1 MEKYSKVIKKN
12 EGLLNSSSVEGIH
25 YNKFS
30 SDDSVYIK
38 RNNLDKMHY
47 AYNKDNNNNND
58 NNRNIVRK
66 GFMPIETYE
75 DIKEDTNSNNHNN
88 NNYHNN
94 YHNNNYYGRHH
105 HNNILKNYKYDNYN
119 KNGFKKYDDL
129 NKYYSLIPNNK
140 NNAHIDE
147 YPNYRVSNKLKG
159 TNINNHL
166 NDPHIFK
173 TSEYNYKNVIDKD
186 ISYHMYPMHN
196 NIPYIHN
203 MKSTHTIK
211 SKNCD
216 LNNISQNLYV
226 SSNPY
231 ISLDSYDNI
240 IYSPKIGNYPIHLNE
255 NIFITSRDMNSS
267 SRQIYKYIN
276 NNNVLNNN
284 MDSHMNKMNEH
295 IHTKETK
302 NYTLQECPH
311 YIYESNVNIEKDYY
325 INDNN
330 ICGGAKKKIISYH
343 LEEKNHK
350 MDDSKGTMKRNINN
364 VNYVKINHKVND
376 DNKKVNYD
384 DNNKKVNDDDNNKK
398 VNDDDNNKKVN
409 DDDNN
414 KKVNDN
420 DNNKKVNDDDNN
432 KKVNYD
438 DNNKKVNDDDNNK
451 KVNDDD
457 NNKKVNDN
465 DDNNKKVNDNDDNN
479 NISKDIRYDEKNNFM
494 KWMSHN
500 KLMKNIISSYNEDVN
515 IENHGLFNLLFDIYG
530 FNKDI
535 FKEYLVHNKEET
547 IKDVIKN
554 ILNELSNEKN
564 NKISEK
570 LIFLKYLFNE
580 YGHTEYPNLISLKNF
595 KLIFKNY
602 KNIFSSDKIVLFI
615 FNCLD
620 RGKRYHITQ
629 TDFIIGMLACSPQIN
644 NDISDDTGK
653 LRHQLIFRA
662 YDLDRD
668 GYLND
673 NEFLVF
679 LYHIY
684 ELSQNLQYSK
694 LKNDKK
700 KLKEFVIQEK
710 NKIMKDKKKKI
721 SYDIFYHLVLTK
733 QIQGTTNLLRSNYDV
748 SSVVKK
754 YFLYTYAKNFI
765 TDTYINMDTSFF
777 ITTKKYIK
785 NEHLKTQNFPNHEN
799 EVHIIHNDEVIC
811 NQDDHHKA
819 NYVTNQYDN
828 LAQEKKETH
837 SEDHFHDSI
846 SNNNSYADVNAC
858 MGEMHVACDESEQN
872 VEEHPYE
879 GVREMVHSE
888 SEEAEKCLE
897 VKQEI
902 KGDMDFIQSG
912 DAASGGVE
920 CVDVECA
927 DVECIDVECADVE
940 CADVEGAD
948 VECADVECV
957 DVECADVECVD
968 VECVDVECV
977 DVECADVE
985 GADEQSNNHIP
996 IKDKINNEDVFFDN
1010 NNDKEH
1016 IRSNS
1021 SNEES
1026 FTNQLKDEINS
1037 SNEKDDEEKE
1047 DSLKK
1052 TEKLNEEHIE
1062 KDGNNISYLLN
1073 NNNIVNCNGVDIQN
1087 NISERNIIYN
1097 MNDNLYDNVA
1107 KDRYNY
1113 FEYDKKPIN
1122 NEEDMNKNNNND
1134 NINCNKNV
1142 SYTNINKFVTNNKEY
1157 FINNK
1162 NNENDKKMFPSYKE
1176 QKNSTNMNKS
1186 LPHFGKKEDD
1196 IQDNVI
1202 NKELHIEHI
1211 IEDKIE
1217 RIKKLVKI
1225 YREKYIT
1232 DHRLNTLNQDI
1243 AFKIFTMFYK
1253 VCYGKKKHT
1262 YTSFFEKFQICTY
1275 NDILLLCDEVAKL
1288 FKMENSLEN
1297 VTLPCKVF
1305 GDVHGNL
1312 YDLLDFFNL
1321 YNWPM
1326 HNNKNLLLTETD
1338 LRKFEYIHNDKDIHI
1353 DKNKDMQYNDNDIKY
1368 VFLGNLI
1375 NRGNYSLEVI
1385 CLLFSLK
1392 ILFPKHIY
1400 LLRGNHEDRLFNYIY
1415 GFYKD
1420 IEIKMKTNMEY
1431 MGIINYQEQ
1440 VISAHSYE
1448 LFNRINDVFEFF
1460 PLCVLLDKNI
1470 LCIHGGIGD
1479 SVMTISDYQH
1489 IHKPILIPQN
1499 VDRYSNN
1506 KSEHVKK
1513 IIIDTLWSD
1522 PINYNDELDLQ
1533 LLKNSSTYDIIP
1545 SRRGNI
1551 TFKFGKHRLNDFLKN
1566 NQLKLIIRGHEC
1578 VQEGYKYSY
1587 KRKLL
1592 TLFSAKNYCNKYN
1605 NNASNAFIVRKNKNI
1620 IIFNQILKCQ
1630 HNCNTLI
1637 NNENKQ
1643 LTINQLQK
1651 NNFSNDKSNDKKTSP
1666 FFNNRH
1672 LTKKTFVSHGYLSK
1686 CDEELKND
1694 QLNNHPSTKNCS
1706 GNNKN
1711 FNKDV
1716 DKNYM
1721 DGSGDN
1727 KNFNKDV
1734 DKNYMDGSGDNKNF
1748 NKDVGKIY
1756 MDGSGDNKNF
1766 NKDVDKSYMN
1776 GSGDNKEDLN
1786 NSSSVPTTNINEL
1799 NKNGALSICE
1809 NEVLMNNKYGV
1820 GSNISEQSRNSTE
1833 NVASNNDMD
1842 INTVN
1847 QISKSIIKKKWRD
1860 TRTNQNLNSNKM
1872 NRNNN
1877 SQLINDMGSV
1887 NMCKEVEYEEADK
1900 IEKEVQREEQNDIQ
1914 NNVQINLQN
1923 DVLKQVENI
1932 NGEISND
1939 NVHNKTDVHY
1949 ISMNE
1954 INSDKI
1960 KSSHINDNVY
1970 DKNES
1975 STFSFEHKE
1984 TYDEKGDNEKEQ
1996 RNLERADS
2004 EKKNIVNDDYDFYS
2018 YDEIYINSLINSKI
2032 WEKNDDDYK
2041 IIERKDTNDELY
2053 KIEDELQK
2061 QVNIHNVINEFF
2073 NNEEIYQE
2081 KTDSNYNMSNENESI
2096 SGDNENSKKNYYS
2109 KLLKINEMYTNKHND
2124 GEKID
2129 EQMSDIN
2136 SVDLINEFTSK
2147 SLDFMMPP
2155 NLGLGNRTQLK
2166 KDMSIK
2172 ENNKD
2177 QRNNLTT
2184 LKSLRGDNNIKDSSN
2199 KMQMQ
2204 CLPPDPK
2211 PQTKITFQKSLEKI
2225 NDS

>member
-1 MEKYSKVIKKN
+1 MEKYSKVVKKN
-12 EGLLNSSSVEGIH
+12 EALMNSSSMEG
-25 YNKFS
+25 
-30 SDDSVYIK
+30 SDYKKISMKDGVYIK
-38 RNNLDKMHY
+38 NCNLNNTY
-47 AYNKDNNNNND
+47 NNNNN
-58 NNRNIVRK
+58 RCVVKRS
-66 GFMPIETYE
+66 FMPIETYE
-75 DIKEDTNSNNHNN
+75 DIKKKDINENYY
-88 NNYHNN
+88 NNYIN
-94 YHNNNYYGRHH
+94 YDCQH
-105 HNNILKNYKYDNYN
+105 HNNIFTNYTNDNYNTNCLKKYDN
-119 KNGFKKYDDL
+119 L
-129 NKYYSLIPNNK
+129 NKYYMIPNNK
-140 NNAHIDE
+140 NNEHTYE
-147 YPNYRVSNKLKG
+147 YPNYHVNNKLKHK
-159 TNINNHL
+159 NINKHF
-166 NDPHIFK
+166 NDTYIYK
-173 TSEYNYKNVIDKD
+173 TSEYNYKHVINKD
-186 ISYHMYPMHN
+186 TPYNIYPIHN

-203 MKSTHTIK
+203 MKNTHIIK
-211 SKNCD
+211 NKNCEFKD
-216 LNNISQNLYV
+216 ISQNLYL

-240 IYSPKIGNYPIHLNE
+240 YAPQMVKYPINLNE
-255 NIFITSRDMNSS
+255 NIFMNTKKKNSYS
-267 SRQIYKYIN
+267 VQIYKQIN
-276 NNNVLNNN
+276 NNN

-295 IHTKETK
+295 IHDEGRK
-302 NYTLQECPH
+302 NYELKEYPH
-311 YIYESNVNIEKDYY
+311 YIYQYNGNMTNIYDIKD
-325 INDNN
+325 N
-330 ICGGAKKKIISYH
+330 ICELDKKQSISCQ
-343 LEEKNHK
+343 LEGSDNK
-350 MDDSKGTMKRNINN
+350 MDDSKDSMKGNIND
-364 VNYVKINHKVND
+364 INRDDKNKNTNND
-376 DNKKVNYD
+376 DNKNT
-384 DNNKKVNDDDNNKK
+384 NN
-398 VNDDDNNKKVN
+398 
-409 DDDNN
+409 
-414 KKVNDN
+414 
-420 DNNKKVNDDDNN
+420 
-432 KKVNYD
+432 
-438 DNNKKVNDDDNNK
+438 
-451 KVNDDD
+451 
-457 NNKKVNDN
+457 N
-465 DDNNKKVNDNDDNN
+465 DDNKITNNDDNN
-479 NISKDIRYDEKNNFM
+479 NICNITMCDEKNNFM
-494 KWMSHN
+494 EWMSHN
-500 KLMKNIISSYNEDVN
+500 KLMKNIVASYNENIN

-535 FKEYLVHNKEET
+535 FKEYLLNNNEET

-554 ILNELSNEKN
+554 ILDELSNEKN

-684 ELSQNLQYSK
+684 ELSKNLQYSK

-700 KLKEFVIQEK
+700 KLKEFVIKEK
-710 NKIMKDKKKKI
+710 NKIMKDKQKI
-721 SYDIFYHLVLTK
+721 SYDLFYHLVLTK

-765 TDTYINMDTSFF
+765 SDTYINMDTSFF
-777 ITTKKYIK
+777 ITTRK
-785 NEHLKTQNFPNHEN
+785 NIQNGKEKALNLINGQCDMDIINHDK
-799 EVHIIHNDEVIC
+799 VISNDED
-811 NQDDHHKA
+811 NEKD
-819 NYVTNQYDN
+819 NYVTNKDDKVDE
-828 LAQEKKETH
+828 EKKETH
-837 SEDHFHDSI
+837 IEDNSEDNSVDNSVDNFVDSI
-846 SNNNSYADVNAC
+846 SNNNSYADVNKC
-858 MGEMHVACDESEQN
+858 MVEMNIPCDEYEKN
-872 VEEHPYE
+872 VEENPSE
-879 GVREMVHSE
+879 CIREMIHSE
-888 SEEAEKCLE
+888 NEEAEGCVEIKE
-897 VKQEI
+897 EI
-902 KGDMDFIQSG
+902 KGEEKVTKNVDETKG
-912 DAASGGVE
+912 DVIS
-920 CVDVECA
+920 
-927 DVECIDVECADVE
+927 IDET
-940 CADVEGAD
+940 
-948 VECADVECV
+948 
-957 DVECADVECVD
+957 
-968 VECVDVECV
+968 
-977 DVECADVE
+977 
-985 GADEQSNNHIP
+985 NNDNI
-996 IKDKINNEDVFFDN
+996 ITKDKMTNQDLLYDN
-1010 NNDKEH
+1010 NNDNEH
-1016 IRSNS
+1016 IKNNS
-1021 SNEES
+1021 SNEEYL
-1026 FTNQLKDEINS
+1026 TNQLKDQINS
-1037 SNEKDDEEKE
+1037 CNEKE
-1047 DSLKK
+1047 DNLKK
-1052 TEKLNEEHIE
+1052 TENLDEEDIAQ
-1062 KDGNNISYLLN
+1062 NCSNISYLPNNNN
-1073 NNNIVNCNGVDIQN
+1073 NNNIVNLSGVDIQN
-1087 NISERNIIYN
+1087 GNDERNVIYN

-1107 KDRYNY
+1107 KDRYNH
-1113 FEYDKKPIN
+1113 FEHDQKYIN
-1122 NEEDMNKNNNND
+1122 NTKNINENNNNNNNNNNND
-1134 NINCNKNV
+1134 SINNSNDNIYCNTNV
-1142 SYTNINKFVTNNKEY
+1142 SYNNINKP
-1157 FINNK
+1157 ISNNK
-1162 NNENDKKMFPSYKE
+1162 NIENDKKIFPSYNE
-1176 QKNSTNMNKS
+1176 QNNLINMNKK
-1186 LPHFGKKEDD
+1186 LPHFGRRED
-1196 IQDNVI
+1196 IQYNMI
-1202 NKELHIEHI
+1202 NNKELHIEHI

-1217 RIKKLVKI
+1217 RIKILVKI

-1243 AFKIFTMFYK
+1243 AFKIFSIFYK
-1253 VCYGKKKHT
+1253 VCYGKKRHT
-1262 YTSFFEKFQICTY
+1262 YTSFFENFQICTY

-1288 FKMENSLEN
+1288 FKIENSLEEN
-1297 VTLPCKVF
+1297 VSLPCKVF
-1305 GDVHGNL
+1305 GDIHGNL
-1312 YDLLDFFNL
+1312 YDILDFFNL

-1338 LRKFEYIHNDKDIHI
+1338 LRKFEYMNNDKNINVDKKNDI
-1353 DKNKDMQYNDNDIKY
+1353 QYNDNDIKY
-1368 VFLGNLI
+1368 IFLGNLI

-1460 PLCVLLDKNI
+1460 PLGVLLDKNI

-1506 KSEHVKK
+1506 KSERVKK

-1533 LLKNSSTYDIIP
+1533 LLKNSATYDIIP

-1578 VQEGYKYSY
+1578 VQEGYKYNY

-1592 TLFSAKNYCNKYN
+1592 TLFSAQNYCNKYK
-1605 NNASNAFIVRKNKNI
+1605 NNASNAFIVKKNKNI
-1620 IIFNQILKCQ
+1620 IIFNQILKYQ
-1630 HNCNTLI
+1630 QNCNIPI
-1637 NNENKQ
+1637 NNQNEQ
-1643 LTINQLQK
+1643 LTINQLTK
-1651 NNFSNDKSNDKKTSP
+1651 NHIYNHKENDMQTSP
-1666 FFNNRH
+1666 LFNNRH
-1672 LTKKTFVSHGYLSK
+1672 LTKKTFASQGYLSK
-1686 CDEELKND
+1686 CDEQLDD
-1694 QLNNHPSTKNCS
+1694 QLNNKCSRKNYPDENKYLNIGVDKNDMNGS
-1706 GNNKN
+1706 GDNEN
-1711 FNKDV
+1711 FNNDVDKNDMNGSGDNENFNNDV

-1721 DGSGDN
+1721 NSSGDN
-1727 KNFNKDV
+1727 KNLNNI
-1734 DKNYMDGSGDNKNF
+1734 DKND
-1748 NKDVGKIY
+1748 
-1756 MDGSGDNKNF
+1756 
-1766 NKDVDKSYMN
+1766 MN
-1776 GSGDNKEDLN
+1776 SSGDNKEDLN

-1799 NKNGALSICE
+1799 NKNGGISICE
-1809 NEVLMNNKYGV
+1809 NEVLMNNKYMV
-1820 GSNISEQSRNSTE
+1820 GSNMSEQSRDSVE
-1833 NVASNNDMD
+1833 NVASNNNME

-1847 QISKSIIKKKWRD
+1847 QISKGIIKKKWRD
-1860 TRTNQNLNSNKM
+1860 TRTNQNLNSNKI

-1877 SQLINDMGSV
+1877 SEVTNIMGSV
-1887 NMCKEVEYEEADK
+1887 NMCKEVEYEEDDK
-1900 IEKEVQREEQNDIQ
+1900 IKEEVQRVEQNDIQ
-1914 NNVQINLQN
+1914 N
-1923 DVLKQVENI
+1923 
-1932 NGEISND
+1932 G
-1939 NVHNKTDVHY
+1939 VHN

-1960 KSSHINDNVY
+1960 KSNNINDNTY
-1970 DKNES
+1970 DKND
-1975 STFSFEHKE
+1975 STVFSFEHKKE
-1984 TYDEKGDNEKEQ
+1984 YDEKEQ

-2004 EKKNIVNDDYDFYS
+2004 EKKKNVNDDYEFYS

-2032 WEKNDDDYK
+2032 WDKNDDDYK

-2081 KTDSNYNMSNENESI
+2081 KTDSNYNMSNENDSI

-2109 KLLKINEMYTNKHND
+2109 KLSKMNEMYNNTDND
-2124 GEKID
+2124 CDKREEK
-2129 EQMSDIN
+2129 MSDMN
-2136 SVDLINEFTSK
+2136 SIDFINELTSK

-2177 QRNNLTT
+2177 QRNTVTT
-2184 LKSLRGDNNIKDSSN
+2184 LKSLRGDNNIKDSPN